1 MITITDLI
9 HTWPT
14 QSHPTLNIKALHIDK
29 GERVFLHGPSGCGK
43 STLLGL
49 LAGINALQSGQIKIL
64 NTDLST
70 IKNAHRDRFRADH
83 IGTIFQSFNLL
94 PYLNPLEN
102 VTLGCEFSK
111 QRRKR
116 LTDKKTD
123 ITTEATRLLKA
134 LGLTDSQLT
143 QHVSKLSIGQQQR
156 VAAARAF
163 IGEPELIIADEPTS
177 SLDEDSR
184 HAFIETLFNQAGDY
198 QASVLFVS
206 HDKSLA
212 SLFDRQISLLDINGV

>member
-123 ITTEATRLLKA
+123 ITTEATLLLKA

>member
-70 IKNAHRDRFRADH
+70 IKNTHKDRFRADH

-123 ITTEATRLLKA
+123 MTTEAIRLLKA
-134 LGLTDSQLT
+134 LGLNDSQLT

>member
-64 NTDLST
+64 NTDLSS

-134 LGLTDSQLT
+134 LGLNDSQLT

>member
-1 MITITDLI
+1 
-9 HTWPT
+9 
-14 QSHPTLNIKALHIDK
+14 
-29 GERVFLHGPSGCGK
+29 
-43 STLLGL
+43 
-49 LAGINALQSGQIKIL
+49 
-64 NTDLST
+64 
-70 IKNAHRDRFRADH
+70 
-83 IGTIFQSFNLL
+83 LL

>member
-14 QSHPTLNIKALHIDK
+14 QSHPTLNIKALHIDR

-43 STLLGL
+43 STLLCL
-49 LAGINALQSGQIKIL
+49 LAGINAIQSGQIKIL

-70 IKNAHRDRFRADH
+70 IKNAHKDRFRADH

>member
-64 NTDLST
+64 NTDLSS

-116 LTDKKTD
+116 LTEKKTD
-123 ITTEATRLLKA
+123 ITTEATRLLKT
-134 LGLTDSQLT
+134 LGLNDSQLT

>member
-14 QSHPTLNIKALHIDK
+14 QPQPTLNIQALHINK

-49 LAGINALQSGQIKIL
+49 LAGINMLQSGQIKIL

-70 IKNAHRDRFRADH
+70 LNNAHRDRFRADH

-94 PYLNPLEN
+94 PYLNPLGN
-102 VTLGCEFSK
+102 VMLGCEFSK
-111 QRRKR
+111 LRRKR
-116 LTDKKTD
+116 LADKKTD
-123 ITTEATRLLKA
+123 VTTEATRLLKA
-134 LGLTDSQLT
+134 LGLKDIVLT

-177 SLDEDSR
+177 SLDADNR
-184 HAFIETLFNQAGDY
+184 HTFIETLFNQAKDY
-198 QASVLFVS
+198 QATVLFVS
-206 HDKSLA
+206 HDNSLA
-212 SLFDRQISLLDINGV
+212 SLFDRQISLSDINGV

>member
-70 IKNAHRDRFRADH
+70 IKNAHKDRFRADH

-123 ITTEATRLLKA
+123 MTTEATRLLKA
-134 LGLTDSQLT
+134 LGLNDSQLT

-156 VAAARAF
+156 VAAARAL